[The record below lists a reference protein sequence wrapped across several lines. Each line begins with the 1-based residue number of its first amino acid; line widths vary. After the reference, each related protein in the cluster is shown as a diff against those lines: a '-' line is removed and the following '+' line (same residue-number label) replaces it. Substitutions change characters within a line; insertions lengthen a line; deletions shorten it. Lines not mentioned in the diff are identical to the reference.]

1 MAGAVM
7 ASLPVLVLYIV
18 LQKQFVQGIAMTGV
32 KG

>member
-1 MAGAVM
+1 MVGAVM

-18 LQKQFVQGIAMTGV
+18 PHKQFVQGIAMTGV